1 MLTATVFLPI
11 IGAILIALLLRGKQ
25 AWLFAVAIAVS
36 DLVLSILVF
45 LRYKEIG
52 DGFQMIERY
61 SSWIP
66 TLDIEYFLAVDGL
79 SAPLILLTGL
89 LGVAAVFCSWS
100 VNHRRKEYFAW
111 LLMLQTAVMGV
122 FAAQDFIL
130 FFIFWELELIPMY
143 FLISIWGSGRREHS
157 AMKFIIFTF
166 AGSAF
171 MLVGIL
177 ALYLSGGVGTF
188 DMTSL
193 ANMQLDDTI
202 IPVKMIFFLFLVGF
216 AVKLPVWPLHTWLP
230 DAHTDAPTAVSV
242 MLAGVLL
249 KMGGYGMIRIAIGM
263 FPGRAQEYAWILATI
278 AVISI
283 LYGAV
288 VTVRQTD
295 LKRLIAFSSISH
307 MGYVLLGISSVVGVG
322 GVVSPVGLTGASM
335 QMFSHGIITGLLF
348 LLVGLVYDKAH
359 TRHIPDMGGLAA
371 RMPIIA
377 VGFLVAG
384 SASLGLPGTSGFVAE
399 LLVFLGAF
407 EVWSLATAAAV
418 FAIVITAGYILWML
432 QRVFFGPQLERFV
445 SLGDATVIETVPVAI
460 LIIAILV
467 VGIYPA
473 IVSDVFSV
481 GLEPIVESLQRVG
494 SP

>member
-25 AWLFAVAIAVS
+25 AWLFATAIAVS
-36 DLVLSILVF
+36 DLVLSVLVF
-45 LRYKEIG
+45 LRYKDLG

-66 TLDIEYFLAVDGL
+66 ALEIEYFLAVDGL

-100 VNHRRKEYFAW
+100 VNYRQKEYFAW
-111 LLMLQTAVMGV
+111 LLVLQTAVMGV

-177 ALYLSGGVGTF
+177 ALYLSNGVGTF

-193 ANMQLDDTI
+193 ANMKLDDGI
-202 IPVKMIFFLFLVGF
+202 IPVQMIFFLFLIGF

-249 KMGGYGMIRIAIGM
+249 KMGAYGLIRINVGM
-263 FPGRAQEYAWILATI
+263 FPDVALDFALMFAILG
-278 AVISI
+278 VINI
-283 LYGAV
+283 IYGAM
-288 VTVRQTD
+288 VTLRQTD

-307 MGYVLLGISSVVGVG
+307 MGYVLLGISSIGVAG
-322 GVVSPVGLTGASM
+322 AISPVGITGSAM
-335 QMFSHGIITGLLF
+335 QMFTHGTITGLLF
-348 LLVGLVYDKAH
+348 VLVGLVYEKAH
-359 TRHIPDMGGLAA
+359 TRYIPDLGGLATK
-371 RMPIIA
+371 MPF
-377 VGFLVAG
+377 VTVTFVVAG
-384 SASLGLPGTSGFVAE
+384 AASLGLPATSGFVSE
-399 LLVFLGAF
+399 MMIFLGAF
-407 EVWSLATAAAV
+407 PAYGLMTTLGVIGIL
-418 FAIVITAGYILWML
+418 ITAGYILWTI
-432 QRVFFGPQLERFV
+432 QRTLFGHPLKV
-445 SLGDATVIETVPVAI
+445 HDHITDANIIEAVAPA
-460 LIIAILV
+460 LLV
-467 VGIYPA
+467 VSILLIGIYPA
-473 IVSDVFSV
+473 FLTDVFAPSINEII
-481 GLEPIVESLQRVG
+481 LRLD
-494 SP
+494 